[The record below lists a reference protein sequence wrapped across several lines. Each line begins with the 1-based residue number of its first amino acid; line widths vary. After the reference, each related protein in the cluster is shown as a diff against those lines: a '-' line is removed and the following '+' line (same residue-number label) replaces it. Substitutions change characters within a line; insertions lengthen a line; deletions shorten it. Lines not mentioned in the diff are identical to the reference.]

1 VDADECRVLVMVSV
15 GGKGSCTLLRSPDEL
30 QRCKIRVW
38 PPHVAALNYFC
49 VLLLPLSDLSH
60 GIKLNWHGKL
70 LVGADA

>member
-38 PPHVAALNYFC
+38 PPHLAALNYSY
-49 VLLLPLSDLSH
+49 VLPLSDLNH